1 MNHLA
6 RKAAKEPK
14 WEADPLSLAGVKL
27 IRPVVVMDAR
37 GYFVETYQRSRF
49 AEAGIIDDFIQDNQ
63 SGSISK
69 GTVRGLHF
77 QIPPFAQTKLIRVL
91 RGRILDVI
99 VDLRRSSET
108 YGKHMAIE
116 LAHETGHQLL
126 VPAGLAHGFC
136 TLTANAEVFYKVDQI
151 YSPRHERGLNWADL
165 ELGIDWPI
173 KPADAVL
180 SDRDRSWPLLRELPP
195 YFSTI
200 APQ

>member
-1 MNHLA
+1 MNYLA
-6 RKAAKEPK
+6 RTGSKEPK

-37 GYFVETYQRSRF
+37 GYFVETYQTSRF
-49 AEAGIIDDFIQDNQ
+49 SAAGIIEDFIQDNQ

-77 QIPPFAQTKLIRVL
+77 QIPPLAQTKLIRVL

-116 LAHETGHQLL
+116 LADETGHQLL
-126 VPAGLAHGFC
+126 VPAGFAHGFC

-151 YSPRHERGLNWADL
+151 YSPRHERGLNWADP
-165 ELGIDWPI
+165 ELGIDWPVT
-173 KPADAVL
+173 PGDAVL
-180 SDRDRSWPLLRELPP
+180 SDRDRSWPLLRELPS
-195 YFSTI
+195 YFSTMP
-200 APQ
+200 PQ